1 MQIMKVLNY
10 LKSISLVCGGS
21 LLMFGCIDRNPEIE
35 YSDQT
40 YTFEITY
47 GKNKVDT
54 VTATGAIFDDKTK
67 CVWLRNGGK
76 IMSVYYDVERVKEI
90 DN

>member
-1 MQIMKVLNY
+1 MKVLNY
-10 LKSISLVCGGS
+10 LRSTFLIFGGS
-21 LLMFGCIDRNPEIE
+21 LLLFGCIDRNPEIE

-54 VTATGAIFDDKTK
+54 VIATGAIFDHKTK
-67 CVWLRNGGK
+67 SIWLRNGGK
-76 IMSVYYDVERVKEI
+76 VTSIYYDVERVKEI